1 MHQRHY
7 DPETLD
13 YDQHG
18 NVLGITDGATGRFQR
33 GNRDMAYDGLD
44 RLTSTVSPMFGTASD
59 VAVRGKRHCIYS
71 IVAIAFGTTSVARA
85 ASKVGSSG

>member
-18 NVLGITDGATGRFQR
+18 NVLAITDGATGRFQR
-33 GNRDMAYDGLD
+33 GNA
-44 RLTSTVSPMFGTASD
+44 TWP
-59 VAVRGKRHCIYS
+59 
-71 IVAIAFGTTSVARA
+71 TT
-85 ASKVGSSG
+85 GWTG